1 VKIAF
6 NFWLSSSEKLMKI
19 IIFVNIQPKYQ
30 EQNVLIVTEE
40 RVIVFRVTGVRV
52 TGVRV
57 IRVRVIGAQ
66 VTGVRV
72 TEVMVTEVMVIR
84 LELLR

>member
-1 VKIAF
+1 M
-6 NFWLSSSEKLMKI
+6 SSSEKLLKF

-30 EQNVLIVTEE
+30 EQNVLIVTDE
-40 RVIVFRVTGVRV
+40 RVIVFRV

-57 IRVRVIGAQ
+57 IRVRVIGVQ

-72 TEVMVTEVMVIR
+72 TEVMVT
-84 LELLR
+84 